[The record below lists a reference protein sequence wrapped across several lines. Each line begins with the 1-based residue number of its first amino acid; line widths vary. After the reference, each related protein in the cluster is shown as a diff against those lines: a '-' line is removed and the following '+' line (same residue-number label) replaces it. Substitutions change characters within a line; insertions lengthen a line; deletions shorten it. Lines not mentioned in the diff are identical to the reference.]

1 MKLPNREKAYI
12 PPAKVQDYLL
22 SNIHSVGRW
31 KAKFFRAHGFDET
44 HKSVLTQQLMN
55 IIHSEEVKDII
66 PSPHGIK
73 YIIEGALE
81 TPVGSLV
88 KIRTVWIVD
97 EGQDRPRFVT
107 AYPL

>member
-12 PPAKVQDYLL
+12 PSAKVKDYLL

-31 KAKFFRAHGFDET
+31 KAKFFRTYGFDET
-44 HKSVLTQQLMN
+44 NKGLLVEQLMN
-55 IIHSEEVKDII
+55 IIHSQEVNDII

-73 YIIEGALE
+73 YIIEGPLE
-81 TPVGSLV
+81 TPTGSLV
-88 KIRTVWIVD
+88 KIRTVWIID